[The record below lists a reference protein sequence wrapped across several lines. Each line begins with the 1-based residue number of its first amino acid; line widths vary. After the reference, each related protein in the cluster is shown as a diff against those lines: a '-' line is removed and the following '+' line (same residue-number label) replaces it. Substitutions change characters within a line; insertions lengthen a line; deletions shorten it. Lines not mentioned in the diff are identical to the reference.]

1 MRNASGGPK
10 TGAAN
15 SHEPQ
20 RATRNASGGPKTGAA
35 NSSEPQRT
43 SFVCACCGRTVVTAI
58 EGLFYNLPVGSKQR
72 FCDSACRQAALR
84 RRRAGVSENAPL
96 QRQGGRSRRLGQ
108 GLPAGR
114 LTEGQGSHDS
124 GPTTSGATGAAM
136 TAHQKATANR
146 LRARTAAVV

>member
-58 EGLFYNLPVGSKQR
+58 EGLFYNPPVGSKQR
-72 FCDSACRQAALR
+72 FCGSACRQAALR

-114 LTEGQGSHDS
+114 LTEGQGLIRQRPDHIGSDRRR
-124 GPTTSGATGAAM
+124 M
-136 TAHQKATANR
+136 TAHQKATANM